1 MLSYCYVIVF
11 SCLLLND
18 HLFLAGFQS
27 GLRLAVGIQMGRRGA
42 WRDEGAMGRY
52 RAGRAS
58 QGPFENC

>member
-1 MLSYCYVIVF
+1 
-11 SCLLLND
+11 LLTV
-18 HLFLAGFQS
+18 LFLADFQS
-27 GLRLAVGIQMGRRGA
+27 GLGLAVWIWMGRWGA